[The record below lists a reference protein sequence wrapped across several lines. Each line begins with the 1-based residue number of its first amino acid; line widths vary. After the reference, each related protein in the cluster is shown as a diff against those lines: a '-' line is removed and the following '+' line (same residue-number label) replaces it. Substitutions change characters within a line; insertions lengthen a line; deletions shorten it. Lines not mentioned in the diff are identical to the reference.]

1 MKAFSLATCAL
12 AGAAIILGSQTA
24 SARDLTAV
32 AFGGAIQDAFR
43 KAYFEPFTAAT
54 GFKIIEDTT
63 NGGLAKQKAMVES
76 NNVTWDV
83 VQMEEDEVT
92 LACAEGL
99 IVDVDWSK
107 LASHS
112 KSDPSMF
119 MECGAG
125 AIVWSE
131 VLTYDA
137 AKIKDGPKNW
147 VDFWNVQQWPGK
159 RGLRKTAKLTLELAL
174 MADGVPTSDV
184 YKVLATKE
192 GQDRAF
198 KKLDELKPH
207 IQWWESGAQP
217 LEWLASGS
225 VSMTAAF
232 NGRIANAQ
240 KEGRDFPIIWDESLY
255 SIDYWAIIAGSS
267 NEAKAVQF
275 VDFALSTDPQ
285 KVFAETIPYGIANK
299 EAMAALP
306 KEILSQLPSA
316 PDNIKNAV
324 KIDSEFWTDHGQEL
338 SERFAAWV
346 AR

>member
-1 MKAFSLATCAL
+1 MKALSLAACAL
-12 AGAAIILGSQTA
+12 AGMAIVAGSQNA
-24 SARDLTAV
+24 SARDLTV
-32 AFGGAIQDAFR
+32 VGFGGTLQDAFR
-43 KAYFEPFTAAT
+43 KAYFGPYAGSTSS
-54 GFKIIEDTT
+54 KLVEDTT
-63 NGGLAKQKAMVES
+63 NGGLAKQKAMVET

-99 IVDVDWSK
+99 LVDVDWTK
-107 LASHS
+107 LANYS
-112 KSDPSMF
+112 KADPKMF

-125 AIVWSE
+125 AIMWSE

-137 AKIKDGPKNW
+137 AKLKGGPKNW
-147 VDFWNVQQWPGK
+147 ADFWNVQKWPGK

-198 KKLDELKPH
+198 KKLDELKPN

-217 LEWLASGS
+217 LEWLASGA

-232 NGRIANAQ
+232 NGRIANAR

-267 NEAKAVQF
+267 NEAQAVKF
-275 VDFALSTDPQ
+275 VDFAISTDPQ
-285 KVFAETIPYGIANK
+285 KAFAEIIPYGIANH
-299 EAMAALP
+299 EAMTALAP
-306 KEILSQLPSA
+306 AVLSQLPSA
-316 PDNIKNAV
+316 PDNVKNAV
-324 KIDSEFWTDHGQEL
+324 RIDSKFWTDHGQEL
-338 SERFAAWV
+338 NERFSAWV